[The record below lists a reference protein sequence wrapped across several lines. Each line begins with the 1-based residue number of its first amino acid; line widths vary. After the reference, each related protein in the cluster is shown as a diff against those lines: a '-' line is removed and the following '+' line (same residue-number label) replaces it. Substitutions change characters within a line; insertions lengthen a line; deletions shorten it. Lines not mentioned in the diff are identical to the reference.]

1 MNFSVMVNGMLD
13 FHSHAP
19 ASKTE
24 DAKDLILVYEQLLFS
39 HVEKTELCVF
49 CSTIETPNLNWPLL
63 QLC

>member
-13 FHSHAP
+13 FHSYAP
-19 ASKTE
+19 ASKSE

-49 CSTIETPNLNWPLL
+49 CSTI
-63 QLC
+63 